1 MTGAP
6 GGPRLIECSSYEFQ
20 AARQALTE
28 FVREQAS
35 KAAADLGFGYVAQ
48 TDAPHTLES
57 LKRAFEQSS
66 QSGAPLPVSN
76 EHSGSVIFTD
86 PAVNFAM
93 RFWHDVNHVGR
104 QLTFDL
110 VDELELSLWHLSV
123 LEAAGFP
130 PDGWEWQLLHADLVG
145 QVYVMSLTRRF
156 PLDQKR
162 FAEGC
167 IGSGFDRAILDEA
180 RRPS

>member
-1 MTGAP
+1 MTVTS
-6 GGPRLIECSSYEFQ
+6 RSRRIEGLSYELQ
-20 AARQALTE
+20 AARQTLTE
-28 FVREQAS
+28 FVREQAN

-48 TDAPHTLES
+48 PGAPHTFERLE
-57 LKRAFEQSS
+57 RAFEQSA
-66 QSGAPLPVSN
+66 QSGDPLPVSN

-93 RFWHDVNHVGR
+93 RFWHDVNHVRR
-104 QLTFDL
+104 QLSFHL

-130 PDGWEWQLLHADLVG
+130 PNGLEWQLLHADLVG
-145 QVYVMSLTRRF
+145 QVYVMSLVRRF

-167 IGSGFDRAILDEA
+167 VGSGFDRAVLDEA
-180 RRPS
+180 RRSS